1 MKYVSRVIHEIQ
13 FEVTRSSGPGGQ
25 NVNRTN
31 SAVIARWT
39 PLLSFGFTEDE
50 KSRIAEKSQNVQ
62 TKDGEILIRSQ
73 ESRDQEMNRKRCLE
87 KLDELIAQCLFIPK
101 KRKKTKPTRG
111 SIERRIKQKKQ
122 RSDIKKRRQNKSW
135 E

>member
-1 MKYVSRVIHEIQ
+1 MKYISRIISEIR

-31 SAVIARWT
+31 SAVIARWLPAET
-39 PLLSFGFTEDE
+39 YGFSDEEKQRIVE
-50 KSRIAEKSQNVQ
+50 KSRHVQ
-62 TKDGEILIRSQ
+62 TKEGEILIRSQ

-87 KLDELIAQCLFIPK
+87 KIDALIADCLFIPK

-111 SIERRIKQKKQ
+111 SVERRIKQKKQ
-122 RSDIKKRRQNKSW
+122 RSDIKKTRQNKSW
-135 E
+135 D

>member
-1 MKYVSRVIHEIQ
+1 MKYISRVISEIR

-31 SAVIARWT
+31 SAVIARWVPGET
-39 PLLSFGFTEDE
+39 YGFNDLEKQRIVE
-50 KSRIAEKSQNVQ
+50 KSRHLQ
-62 TKDGEILIRSQ
+62 TKEGEILIRSQ

-87 KLDELIAQCLFIPK
+87 KLDALIAECLFLPK

-111 SIERRIKQKKQ
+111 SVERRIKQKKQ
-122 RSDIKKRRQNKSW
+122 RSDIKKARQNKSW
-135 E
+135 D

>member
-1 MKYVSRVIHEIQ
+1 MKYISRVISEIR

-31 SAVIARWT
+31 SAVIARWLPSET
-39 PLLSFGFTEDE
+39 YGFSDEEKQRICE
-50 KSRIAEKSQNVQ
+50 KSRHAQ
-62 TKDGEILIRSQ
+62 TKEGEILIRSQ

-87 KLDELIAQCLFIPK
+87 KIDALIADCLFVPK

-111 SIERRIKQKKQ
+111 SVERRIKQKKQ
-122 RSDIKKRRQNKSW
+122 RSDIKKTRQNKSW
-135 E
+135 D